1 MHTIAEL
8 RAAYISGEKKPSEVI
23 KEVFAVIEEKNDDV
37 FAFFESHEVPQGH
50 LTLKQTLEKLR
61 VNTALRERE
70 KASFSRNLTR

>member
-1 MHTIAEL
+1 MRDDAFPSNSIVRML
-8 RAAYISGEKKPSEVI
+8 SGITSLSNPPL
-23 KEVFAVIEEKNDDV
+23 ADDV